1 MNPRSQVLPEKLA
14 FLKFTWNIVT
24 EEAIRKT
31 WSLPKRRCALFWN
44 FFRCCVGG
52 GHGVGCL
59 GQTLVQNPATMMAL
73 LEKKALPI
81 VKTKIYKFIFVRC
94 EDIQN
99 ERESISKVKKERT
112 ENRGSKAATGTK
124 VGGYQSHCTTSLL
137 LDIRTRTLCVA
148 F

>member
-1 MNPRSQVLPEKLA
+1 MVERSVLKCVSFDPYRSAVA
-14 FLKFTWNIVT
+14 FCF
-24 EEAIRKT
+24 E
-31 WSLPKRRCALFWN
+31 S
-44 FFRCCVGG
+44 FFSVSCSG

-112 ENRGSKAATGTK
+112 ENRGSKAATRAPKLEDT
-124 VGGYQSHCTTSLL
+124 SHTAL
-137 LDIRTRTLCVA
+137 
-148 F
+148 